1 MSERMTEARARLEV
15 LADDD
20 RRDER
25 IDPRYIGR
33 SFLPDDVAPIA
44 VVLLHGLSNAPPQYD
59 RLATQLAA
67 RGHAVLVPRL
77 PYHGYRDRLTD
88 ALADLRAVDME
99 QTALEALTIAA
110 LCGERVVVLGVSV
123 GAVLAGWVGAR
134 TAIDSV
140 IAVSPFCGLRWIPGA
155 WNDALGATL
164 RLAPNR
170 FSWWDPRV
178 KEQQLPM
185 HGYPRFATRALG
197 ESLLLSTTMRAPE
210 SAAHARRA
218 FVVLNPREPLVNN
231 GFASQRFGELTADG
245 VSVSTVALQRAPD
258 VHDII
263 EPAIPQART
272 EFVYPRLID
281 LIESA

>member
-123 GAVLAGWVGAR
+123 FLPSPSLALFVVGSVITGAGIGALFKGVVTSVAEIATPEGR
-134 TAIDSV
+134 AEEEDVMTAIRGTCRR
-140 IAVSPFCGLRWIPGA
+140 SP
-155 WNDALGATL
+155 T
-164 RLAPNR
+164 RLQSEFIRSISSCWP
-170 FSWWDPRV
+170 F
-178 KEQQLPM
+178 
-185 HGYPRFATRALG
+185 
-197 ESLLLSTTMRAPE
+197 
-210 SAAHARRA
+210 
-218 FVVLNPREPLVNN
+218 
-231 GFASQRFGELTADG
+231 
-245 VSVSTVALQRAPD
+245 
-258 VHDII
+258 
-263 EPAIPQART
+263 RT
-272 EFVYPRLID
+272 
-281 LIESA
+281 